1 MPHKIKHFIWRA
13 CHNALPTKCNLV
25 RRSIVNSEVCELCN
39 EGQEDVIH
47 ALWRCPVVENV
58 WSYHSWAQQAVNPPP
73 LTFCDLFDRFVQ
85 VTDDFRKEFFVV
97 AAWCIWNRRNALHFG
112 RQVQPI
118 SNINLLASNLLQEF
132 LAAQED
138 VAPTPLASVNQ
149 HQWRPPEQDHFKVNF
164 DAALFQSINRAGI
177 GVVIRDWRGE
187 VVAALSMPT
196 ALASSVADLEALACR
211 RALLFAAEK
220 ELQKVIFEGDSVS
233 VMKAIVQEH
242 PVLTSYGD
250 IVDDIHDVA
259 STFQSAQF
267 VSVHRACNMVADALA
282 KKAKGL
288 AETREWLGD
297 LPSDIAQLVVF
308 DVP

>member
-1 MPHKIKHFIWRA
+1 M
-13 CHNALPTKCNLV
+13 
-25 RRSIVNSEVCELCN
+25 
-39 EGQEDVIH
+39 
-47 ALWRCPVVENV
+47 
-58 WSYHSWAQQAVNPPP
+58 
-73 LTFCDLFDRFVQ
+73 Q
-85 VTDDFRKEFFVV
+85 VTDDFRKEFFAV
-97 AAWCIWNRRNALHFG
+97 AAWCLWNRRNALHFG

-132 LAAQED
+132 LASQED
-138 VAPTPLASVNQ
+138 VAPTSLPSVNQ
-149 HQWRPPEQDHFKVNF
+149 HQWRPPDHDHFKVNF
-164 DAALFQSINRAGI
+164 DAALFQSLNLAGI
-177 GVVIRDWRGE
+177 GVIIRDWRGD

-220 ELQKVIFEGDSVS
+220 DLQKVIFEGDSVS
-233 VMKAIVQEH
+233 AMNAIAQDYLI
-242 PVLTSYGD
+242 LTSYGD
-250 IVDDIHDVA
+250 IVDDIRDVA

-267 VSVHRACNMVADALA
+267 VSVHRACNVVADALA
-282 KKAKGL
+282 KKAKCL